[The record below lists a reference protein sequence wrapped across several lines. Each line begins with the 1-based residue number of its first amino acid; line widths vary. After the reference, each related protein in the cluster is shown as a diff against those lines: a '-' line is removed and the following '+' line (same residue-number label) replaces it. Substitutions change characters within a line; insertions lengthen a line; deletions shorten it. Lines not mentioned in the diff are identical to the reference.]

1 MTESRELVRRT
12 IQFHNLGRLPVDFP
26 PEYGSD
32 FAWVGLT
39 PSPDYRPREGVDEWG
54 ALWKN
59 IGVSHLGEV
68 ERYPLA
74 DWKDFDRLK
83 IPDMHEPRRWRE
95 LAQARELAGEKYLL
109 GEGISI
115 WERVHFIRG
124 LENTWIDIEENPE
137 QLCRLIDILVEMN
150 LAAVEK
156 YSAAGVDGFFLL
168 DDWGLQR
175 GLMVSPGS
183 WRQIWKPRYARIFT
197 AAHAAG
203 LKTFL
208 HSCGDIAALLDD
220 LIEAGLDVIQMDQQE
235 NMGLETLGRCFGG
248 RITFFSPVDIQKTM
262 VYGTMEEIRAY
273 CRKMVECLGKPE
285 GGFIPKWYGDPAGA
299 GHRPEAI
306 RAMCEEF
313 LEISRE
319 RAGL

>member
-1 MTESRELVRRT
+1 MIESRELVRRT
-12 IQFHNLGRLPVDFP
+12 IRFHNSSRLPVDFP

-39 PSPDYRPREGVDEWG
+39 PSPDNRPREGLDEWG

-68 ERYPLA
+68 ERFPLA
-74 DWKDFDRLK
+74 DWKDFDSLK
-83 IPDMHEPRRWRE
+83 IPDIHEPRRWRE
-95 LAQARELAGEKYLL
+95 LEKARELAGEKYLL
-109 GEGISI
+109 GEGLSI

-124 LENTWIDIEENPE
+124 LENTWIDTEENPE

-156 YSAAGVDGFFLL
+156 YSAAGVDGFFML
-168 DDWGLQR
+168 DDWGLQH

-183 WRQIWKPRYARIFT
+183 WRKIWKPRYARIFT

-203 LKTFL
+203 LQTFL

-235 NMGLETLGRCFGG
+235 NMGLEALGKRFGG

-262 VYGTMEEIRAY
+262 VYGSMEEIRAY
-273 CRKMVECLGKPE
+273 CRKMVECLGKPA
-285 GGFIPKWYGDPAGA
+285 GGFIPKWYSDPAGA

-306 RAMCEEF
+306 RAMCGEF
-313 LEISRE
+313 LKISRE
-319 RAGL
+319 RA